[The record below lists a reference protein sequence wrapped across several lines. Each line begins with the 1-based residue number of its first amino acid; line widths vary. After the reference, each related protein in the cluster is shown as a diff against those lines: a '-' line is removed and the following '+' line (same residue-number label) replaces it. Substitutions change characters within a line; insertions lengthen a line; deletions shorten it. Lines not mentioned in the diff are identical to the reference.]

1 MTTRVIIGGNEFV
14 DCANVLV
21 LRGEPLLRIASDPPR
36 VTLITPAGWPDHQ
49 TVALRDNVLLAGQ
62 PHARVV
68 RSESAVVLLFKE
80 VSVVTA
86 VADEAQPQ
94 VIRTA
99 IDLRPI
105 GINVFSDASGLHVGT
120 NVFSGNRVSSAA
132 TAISLG

>member
-21 LRGEPLLRIASDPPR
+21 LRGEPLLRIASEPLR

-49 TVALRDNVLLAGQ
+49 SVALRENVLLTGK
-62 PHARVV
+62 PKARIVG
-68 RSESAVVLLFKE
+68 SGNAVVLLVKE
-80 VSVVTA
+80 ISVVTA
-86 VADEAQPQ
+86 VADELEPQ

-99 IDLRPI
+99 VDLRPL
-105 GINVFSDASGLHVGT
+105 GIQVFSDSSGLHVGA